1 MGFTYK
7 DKLQPFW
14 ASIFGKINLAHS
26 IDDTKLNFL
35 YLTMVFR
42 KARFLNFEER
52 KGSLIARCNLS
63 YIRLRASSPAT
74 HWANYLDPRLGP
86 T

>member
-7 DKLQPFW
+7 YKLQPFW
-14 ASIFGKINLAHS
+14 ATIFGISRLAHS

-42 KARFLNFEER
+42 KAESMVLKSQ
-52 KGSLIARCNLS
+52 KGGFQVTTHLS
-63 YIRLRASSPAT
+63 YI
-74 HWANYLDPRLGP
+74 G
-86 T
+86 

>member
-7 DKLQPFW
+7 YKLQPIW
-14 ASIFGKINLAHS
+14 ATIFGISTLAHS

-42 KARFLNFEER
+42 KARFLNFEGRNCENR
-52 KGSLIARCNLS
+52 S
-63 YIRLRASSPAT
+63 
-74 HWANYLDPRLGP
+74 
-86 T
+86 